1 MGDKD
6 LDKTIE
12 VSDMILEEY
21 NRLNKDDILVIE
33 YNGKTNLYH
42 ILEWYIS
49 YEHGRSKIHFD
60 NRHFNYY
67 RLIEMLNNNAIEYI
81 NHHISYETI
90 NRYFKNSVAIY
101 NSMQRDFEVVSKFYI
116 ADNVGEKIMTR
127 KLFKEFKFFQYLS
140 F

>member
-1 MGDKD
+1 MDDKD

-12 VSDMILEEY
+12 VSNMIIEEY

-42 ILEWYIS
+42 ILVWYIS
-49 YEHGRSKIHFD
+49 YEHGRSKMHFD
-60 NRHFNYY
+60 NRYFNYY

-101 NSMQRDFEVVSKFYI
+101 NSKQRDFEVVSKFYI

-127 KLFKEFKFFQYLS
+127 KLFKGFKLL
-140 F
+140 